1 LTRAKDW
8 LTVVLPQRYYYAWS
22 KRGDGYGY
30 GQVTRFID
38 NDVKTAFEC
47 RSAGLLVADTEWRE
61 DSAIAKSS
69 VRAQLKAMW
78 D

>member
-1 LTRAKDW
+1 
-8 LTVVLPQRYYYAWS
+8 LPQRYYYAWS

-38 NDVKTAFEC
+38 SDVKTAFEC
-47 RSAGLLVADTEWRE
+47 RSAGLLVTDTEWRE
-61 DSAIAKSS
+61 DFAVAKPS